1 MKVALCQMPV
11 STDKE
16 ANLLRAEEY
25 IERASRQGADLI
37 VLPEMFNCPYDTS
50 NFRAYGEGRDGESA
64 KRLATAARTCKV
76 WLVAGS
82 IPELDSGHVYNTAL
96 VFNREGDLVAYH
108 RKAHLFDINIPGGV
122 QFCESD
128 VLSPGDGA
136 TVFETEFGKVGVAI
150 CYDMRFPELF
160 REMAVKG
167 AALICVPAA
176 FNMTTGP
183 AHWHLTAR
191 ARALDNQVYMALC
204 SPARDASAGY
214 IAYGHSLVAN
224 PWGEVVEELDE
235 KEGVLI
241 CTLDYDRLHEVRQGL
256 PLLQHRRPDIYK

>member
-1 MKVALCQMPV
+1 MNVALCQMPV
-11 STDKE
+11 STEKE
-16 ANLLRAEEY
+16 ANLRMAVQY
-25 IERASRQGADLI
+25 IEKASRQGADLV
-37 VLPEMFNCPYDTS
+37 VLPEMFNCPYDTR
-50 NFRAYGEGRDGESA
+50 NFRAYGEGRDGISTQ
-64 KRLATAARTCKV
+64 RLSEAARASGV

-82 IPELDSGHVYNTAL
+82 IPELDSGHVYNTSF
-96 VFNREGDLVAYH
+96 VFNREGELVQYH

-122 QFCESD
+122 QFRESD

-136 TVFETEFGKVGVAI
+136 TVFETEFGKVGVAV

-160 REMAVKG
+160 RQMAVKG
-167 AALICVPAA
+167 ARLICVPAA

-204 SPARDASAGY
+204 SPARDTSADY

-224 PWGEVVEELDE
+224 PWGEIEAELDE
-235 KEGVLI
+235 REGLLL
-241 CTLDYDRLHEVRQGL
+241 CELDFERLHEVRQGL